1 MVNALS
7 DVEGSILDCKT
18 AVEELDNELLN
29 LNWQIFERVQTEF
42 GNISSELENLAGLFD
57 DFNEIKVSDGKGTW
71 TKEAIATLGLYAQQ
85 YELARHQVGQYGE
98 AIDKLNQD
106 YAAGKYSAT
115 EYADKLADLVE
126 GQWEAVNSAESLED
140 AIIDLNK
147 TRVDEEIKVIEDEI
161 DAYKQLTDAQI
172 EALDAAKDLHDYEQS
187 IAEKTKAVTDIERQ
201 LAAMQNDS
209 SQATIAKRKQLE
221 EQLAEAKKA
230 LTEEEYNHSIETQKD
245 ALNQQYTAFEE
256 ERNKEIEALQLT
268 LEDRETLIANSLEA
282 VKANAATVGEQIA
295 MIAQEHGVIVS
306 DAIISSWKSGENAI
320 ASYGD
325 VLSAGTSAFIG
336 NIMGVQEYVYGLQSQ
351 ANSTADS
358 LAWMF
363 STRADNLVNELTSSY
378 YSEANLNAMT
388 NTLQNSLI
396 NTLERGYNING
407 ITSALSSIASGADSV
422 ASAANK
428 AAQALANMGAAQSD
442 YGSGFDTGAGD
453 GRKYAVLTN
462 GKRVTDYFSSKKEAD
477 DWITRNNASRSRYY
491 IGKFAKGGIVK
502 KDKDNPLNELAE
514 AAGEDTTIFAKEGEY
529 VLTKEQL
536 KALDDFSEQLKAER
550 KALENTPYIPIDQ
563 ADGILSDEEMKQIK
577 NLRSALARIDKDMFN
592 PNSNASSHMLRPGV
606 QSALIP
612 EYIRNDRMNI
622 NLHYDS
628 MMTVNGDIND
638 TAHFTKQVKGIY
650 KECLGETARELS
662 RDLRY
667 GTSRR

>member
-7 DVEGSILDCKT
+7 DVEGNILDCKT
-18 AVEELDNELLN
+18 AIEEFDNELLN
-29 LNWQIFERVQTEF
+29 LNWQIFERVQTKF

-85 YELARHQVGQYGE
+85 YELARHQVGQYGD

-106 YAAGKYSAT
+106 YASGKYSAT

-161 DAYKQLTDAQI
+161 DVYKQLTDAQI

-187 IAEKTKAVTDIERQ
+187 IAEKAKAVTDIERQ
-201 LAAMQNDS
+201 LGAMQNDS

-221 EQLAEAKKA
+221 EQLAEAKKS
-230 LTEEEYNHSIETQKD
+230 LEEEEYNHSIETQKD

-268 LEDRETLIANSLEA
+268 LEDRETLIANSLET

-295 MIAQEHGVIVS
+295 MIAQEHGIIVS

-336 NIMGVQEYVYGLQSQ
+336 NIMGVQEYVYGLQTQ

-363 STRADNLVNELTSSY
+363 STRADNLINELTSSY

-428 AAQALANMGAAQSD
+428 AAQALANMGAAQND
-442 YGSGFDTGAGD
+442 YGSGFDTG
-453 GRKYAVLTN
+453 
-462 GKRVTDYFSSKKEAD
+462 SSKHGFRVYDSVTGKLKDTVYSDDQNYAD
-477 DWITRNNASRSRYY
+477 LMKKYDGSARGIR
-491 IGKFAKGGIVK
+491 IQKFAKGGIVSK
-502 KDKDNPLNELAE
+502 EKDSPLDEIAK
-514 AAGEDTTIFAKEGEY
+514 AVGEEKLVAVNSDEGI
-529 VLTKEQL
+529 LTKEQMENL
-536 KALDDFSEQLKAER
+536 SDFTKAFADKNL
-550 KALENTPYIPIDQ
+550 IPIKYAENIIGAEQ
-563 ADGILSDEEMKQIK
+563 MEKYKKLS
-577 NLRSALARIDKDMFN
+577 NALAKIDGNMLN
-592 PNSNASSHMLRPGV
+592 PNANLYTSRPGV
-606 QSALIP
+606 QSTLIP
-612 EYIRNDRMNI
+612 EFVRNDRPNI
-622 NLHYDS
+622 HVHYDK
-628 MMTVNGDIND
+628 MFEFNGDFNNSEQLLNQMQKVAKGTTTKILNDINRD
-638 TAHFTKQVKGIY
+638 FRIH
-650 KECLGETARELS
+650 S
-662 RDLRY
+662 R
-667 GTSRR
+667 

>member
-1 MVNALS
+1 MINS
-7 DVEGSILDCKT
+7 ISHVEGNILDCKT
-18 AVEELDNELLN
+18 AIEEFDNELLN

-42 GNISSELENLAGLFD
+42 GNIASELENLAGLFD

-106 YAAGKYSAT
+106 YAAGRYSAT
-115 EYADKLADLVE
+115 EYADKLADLVK
-126 GQWEAVNSAESLED
+126 GQWDAVNSAESLEN
-140 AIIDLNK
+140 AVYKLNE
-147 TRVDEEIKVIEDEI
+147 TRVNEEIKVIEDEI
-161 DAYKQLTDAQI
+161 DAYKKLTDAQI
-172 EALDAAKDLHDYEQS
+172 EALEAAQSLHDYEQS
-187 IAEKTKAVTDIERQ
+187 IAEKTKAVEDIERQ
-201 LAAMQNDS
+201 LAAMQNDNTAS
-209 SQATIAKRKQLE
+209 TVAKRKQLE

-230 LTEEEYNHSIETQKD
+230 LTEEEYNHSVEIQKD
-245 ALNQQYTAFEE
+245 SLNQQYTAFEE

-268 LEDRETLIANSLEA
+268 LEDRETLIANSLET

-320 ASYGD
+320 ASYGE

-336 NIMGVQEYVYGLQSQ
+336 NIMGVQEYVYGLQTQ

-363 STRADNLVNELTSSY
+363 STRADNLINELTSSY
-378 YSEANLNAMT
+378 YSESNLNAMT

-407 ITSALSSIASGADSV
+407 ITSALSSIASGANSV
-422 ASAANK
+422 ADAANK
-428 AAQALANMGAAQSD
+428 AAQALANMGAQNTGGYDIGNSGNKGYKVVD
-442 YGSGFDTGAGD
+442 TKYGRTIRTYST
-453 GRKYAVLTN
+453 
-462 GKRVTDYFSSKKEAD
+462 KKEAD
-477 DWITRNNASRSRYY
+477 DFIKSNKSTSQYFTIMKA
-491 IGKFAKGGIVK
+491 AKGGIIT
-502 KDKDNPLNELAE
+502 KDKNNPLNKIAE
-514 AAGEDTTIFAKEGEY
+514 SVGEDTLIAAKEGEG
-529 VLTKEQL
+529 VLTKEQTEDL
-536 KALDDFSEQLKAER
+536 SDFTKALADQNLVPIEQAEHIIGAEQMEQWR
-550 KALENTPYIPIDQ
+550 KLRNALAKIDQ
-563 ADGILSDEEMKQIK
+563 NML
-577 NLRSALARIDKDMFN
+577 N
-592 PNSNASSHMLRPGV
+592 PNANANAFTFRPGV
-606 QSALIP
+606 QSTLIP
-612 EYIRNDRMNI
+612 EYVRNDRMNI

-638 TAHFTKQVKGIY
+638 TAHFTKQIKGIY

-662 RDLRY
+662 RDLKY